1 MCLRW
6 SKPLIRFNRF
16 LYVACVLLVVLI
28 LLPFIFTNPL
38 FPVLTPKIPCIFPVK
53 VTYKKSAKKNA
64 KTYTKNLTS
73 KITVKN
79 PTIKVTS
86 DSEIAIGTTTQ
97 VKATVKPS
105 TAKVTYTTS
114 DEKIATVDATSGV
127 VTGVATGDVTI
138 TATAK
143 NGKKTVKTDRKI
155 SVKKAI
161 LKSAVQKEY
170 NKVDVVI
177 LGDTK
182 GMKAS
187 DFKITNNAT
196 HATVVVKAVKAKK
209 NVADTFTL
217 ETYSGMTDAKEYTL
231 EFAGASTTFSVTD
244 GTVAE
249 VGISTQE
256 IAAGTA
262 TEVKMT
268 TVDKNNV
275 VLSYEK
281 LDNSDSSKG
290 KTTAEVKLTK
300 GYQDGTKLYLPAVG
314 DTAEVKVTYHTGTF
328 GTDGKEAGNLEH
340 TFTVKAIDPS
350 LIDLTYAVS
359 IGSAA
364 PAWTAESFK
373 ANTNVKL
380 SYASEGARSAYFY
393 IKNTDTNVEIDPSNY
408 SDYSVESA
416 DKSKLLVTETN
427 LTNHS
432 TAVAVKG
439 VAEGSTYIIIKKADK
454 VVASLPVSVV
464 AKSVA
469 TSLDLDKTSV
479 TIAQGANVAE
489 AVKLTLKDQ
498 YSDKMDIDSIDV
510 TLLGKPSKSTAFGT
524 TKPGE
529 SVKTYFTRTSNT
541 ASISGLTFGVA
552 ETDPSLTTDA
562 AKQANIDKRGT
573 YTFKV
578 SAKNNLSNKT
588 LDRTFVIN
596 VVKNT
601 NSVKA
606 YSLKFDQTDVDTT
619 VGTSTLTAADLADK
633 EVTIDVAKME
643 NGGAIGL
650 YTPGRSDSNVEYT
663 VKNAKGDVLVKV
675 GQDVATGD
683 VKTNGAVTANIV
695 GNQLVIRPITTT
707 TGAISGMNYYDKN
720 LEAGTYTVTAKFTLN
735 KNTAKEEAVTCV
747 GSFTIADTQK
757 KSLSYEIPNY
767 DFSIGGVAQ
776 TVKAAFKN
784 TNLVKVYYDGEL
796 QNIQD
801 VSDIKG
807 TALANGGAYVK
818 TVKVYVNVSGSNNMV
833 PVTITVDHVIN
844 NCLPTD
850 ISE

>member
-1 MCLRW
+1 MYLRW

-143 NGKKTVKTDRKI
+143 NGKKTVKAEQKI

-161 LKSAVQKEY
+161 LKSATQTEY
-170 NKVDVVI
+170 NKIDVVI

-187 DFKITNNAT
+187 DFKITNNST
-196 HATVVVKAVKAKK
+196 HATVVVKAAKPKK
-209 NVADTFTL
+209 NTADTYTL
-217 ETYSGMTDAKEYTL
+217 ETYTGMTDAKEYTL
-231 EFAGASTTFSVTD
+231 EFAGASTTFTVTD
-244 GTVAE
+244 GTVAY
-249 VGISTQE
+249 VGLSTQE

-268 TVDKNNV
+268 TLDKDNV
-275 VLSYEK
+275 VLSYTP

-290 KTTAEVKLTK
+290 KTTADVKLTK
-300 GYQDGTKLYLPAVG
+300 GYQDGTKLFLPAVG

-328 GTDGKEAGNLEH
+328 GTDGKESGNIEK
-340 TFTVKAIDPS
+340 TFPVKAVDPS
-350 LIDLTYAVS
+350 LIDLTYQVS
-359 IGSAA
+359 IGKSA

-380 SYASEGARSAYFY
+380 SYANENPNTRNAFFY
-393 IKNTDTNVEIDPSNY
+393 IKNTDTNKEIDATYY

-432 TAVAVKG
+432 NPVLVKG
-439 VAEGSTYIIIKKADK
+439 VSEGSTYIIIKKADK

-479 TIAQGANVAE
+479 TIAQGASVAE

-498 YSDKMDIDSIDV
+498 YSDKMDIDNIDV
-510 TLLGKPSKSTAFGT
+510 TLLGKPSKSTALSNAKVGDKVTSEFAIS
-524 TKPGE
+524 GE
-529 SVKTYFTRTSNT
+529 T
-541 ASISGLTFGVA
+541 ASVSGSAFGFAVSA
-552 ETDPSLTTDA
+552 TNVDT
-562 AKQANIDKRGT
+562 QANINNRGT

-588 LDRTFVIN
+588 LDRTFVVN

-601 NSVKA
+601 NAVKA
-606 YSLKFDQTDVDTT
+606 YSLKFNQTNVDTT
-619 VGTSTLTAADLADK
+619 VGVDALSGSDLNNK
-633 EVTIDVAKME
+633 KIVVDVAKME
-643 NGGAIGL
+643 NGGAIDL
-650 YTPGRSDSNVEYT
+650 YNAGADDSNVEYT

-675 GQDVATGD
+675 GKDLATTD
-683 VKTNGAVTANIV
+683 VKTSGAVDVNITD
-695 GNQLVIRPITTT
+695 NQLEIAPITAA
-707 TGAISGMNYYDKN
+707 TGAVSGKNYYNKN
-720 LEAGTYTVTAKFTLN
+720 LDAGTYTVTAKFTLN
-735 KNTAKEEAVTCV
+735 KSTPKKEVVTCV
-747 GSFTIADTQK
+747 GSFTVEDTQQ

-767 DFSIGGVAQ
+767 DFAVNGSPVSVAN
-776 TVKAAFKN
+776 AFAN
-784 TNLVKVYYDGEL
+784 TDLVKVYYDGEL
-796 QNIQD
+796 QRINASD
-801 VSDIKG
+801 VVEVKG
-807 TALANGGAYVK
+807 TALTNGGAYVK
-818 TVKVYVNVSGSNNMV
+818 TVKLFVNVSGSDNMV
-833 PVTITVDHVIN
+833 PVTITVEHVIN
-844 NCLPTD
+844 NCTTNG
-850 ISE
+850 ITE